1 MLSVPRY
8 VTGIAPAACTS
19 NCTSVFLPG
28 GVEQARLLNT
38 NLNKTLLQGEI
49 FDGADAII
57 IENAPGY
64 HLEFFPM
71 SLNYSFDIATDCL
84 TFGQSPDQGIFIC
97 VAFRESTLTAGES
110 WNGRH
115 FCIL

>member
-1 MLSVPRY
+1 MTRIEPV
-8 VTGIAPAACTS
+8 ACKY

-28 GVEQARLLNT
+28 GVEQARLLNR

-49 FDGADAII
+49 FDRANTII

-64 HLEFFPM
+64 HLEFFPKDPKHE
-71 SLNYSFDIATDCL
+71 FDVTDCL

-97 VAFRESTLTAGES
+97 VAFRESTLIAGEA
-110 WNGRH
+110 
-115 FCIL
+115 

>member
-8 VTGIAPAACTS
+8 VTRIAPVACKY

-28 GVEQARLLNT
+28 GVEQARLLDT
-38 NLNKTLLQGEI
+38 NLNKTLLQGEV
-49 FDGADAII
+49 FDRGDAII
-57 IENAPGY
+57 IQNAPGY

-71 SLNYSFDIATDCL
+71 DPKHLFNVPTDCL

-97 VAFRESTLTAGES
+97 VAFRESTLIAGES
-110 WNGRH
+110 WDR
-115 FCIL
+115 